1 MTTLAQRLA
10 LLQNRIE
17 TSCASN
23 ARALGDVQLIGVS
36 KFQSAQYVIEASK
49 LGITDFGENYL
60 QEALLKIDTIGDKT
74 LTWHFIGSI
83 QSNKTRVIA
92 ESFNWVHTVDR
103 LKIAQRLSKQCP
115 SNKELNVLLQV
126 NIDNDPNKGGV
137 SSEACADLVSQIS
150 KLPQLK
156 LRGLMAILSQDT
168 DPRVGY
174 ETVAQLHRELKETLS
189 PELRPNWDTLSMGMT
204 QDLEQAIAAGAT
216 MIRVGTALF
225 GPRE

>member
-137 SSEACADLVSQIS
+137 SSETCADLVSQIS

>member
-36 KFQSAQYVIEASK
+36 KFQAAQYVIEASK

-60 QEALLKIDTIGDKT
+60 QEALLKIDTIGDKK

-156 LRGLMAILSQDT
+156 LRGLMAILNQDT

>member
-74 LTWHFIGSI
+74 LKWHFIGSI

-156 LRGLMAILSQDT
+156 LRGLMAILNQDT

-189 PELRPNWDTLSMGMT
+189 PELRLNWDTLSMGMT
-204 QDLEQAIAAGAT
+204 QDLEKAIAAGAT

>member
-36 KFQSAQYVIEASK
+36 KFQAAQYVIEASK

-83 QSNKTRVIA
+83 QSN
-92 ESFNWVHTVDR
+92 
-103 LKIAQRLSKQCP
+103 
-115 SNKELNVLLQV
+115 
-126 NIDNDPNKGGV
+126 
-137 SSEACADLVSQIS
+137 
-150 KLPQLK
+150 LP
-156 LRGLMAILSQDT
+156 
-168 DPRVGY
+168 
-174 ETVAQLHRELKETLS
+174 
-189 PELRPNWDTLSMGMT
+189 
-204 QDLEQAIAAGAT
+204 
-216 MIRVGTALF
+216 
-225 GPRE
+225 